1 MKDLHSN
8 ISIVKG
14 LTPQTVTSGGGA
26 VNTGNVDLQ
35 GFNSAEIEF
44 SIGANLGD
52 TLNVTNKFTVALTHA
67 DDNGAGSPGDY
78 ANVEAKDV
86 LGVTPATGVV
96 FTIDDATED
105 ELVYRC
111 GYVGGKRF
119 IKVTVTPNGTLTSGN
134 PIAVNIV
141 KGHPSDAPTS

>member
-14 LTPQTVTSGGGA
+14 LTPQTVTSGDGA

-52 TLNVTNKFTVALTHA
+52 TLSGTNKFTVALTHA
-67 DDNGAGSPGDY
+67 PDDGAGSPGDY
-78 ANVEAKDV
+78 ANVEAADV

-96 FTIDDATED
+96 FTIDAAAED

-119 IKVTVTPNGTLTSGN
+119 IKVTITPNGTLTSGN
-134 PIAVNIV
+134 PCAINII